1 MSHIGTTSP
10 SLADTPPPG
19 KYLDVPLLISAIH
32 NRKLLYMM
40 AQSAVVIIT
49 VVVSQTNVT
58 TTGVEKQELG

>member
-10 SLADTPPPG
+10 FLADTPPG